1 MTDKIQIVAL
11 HADGNHSR
19 PAAHSLVGS
28 ASAICSCFLALLLI
42 AFAPAAV
49 GQALPAAEA
58 APISTGFALPRTA
71 GTLRYAV
78 SASESLTWG
87 YYGLPGT
94 ASSTNLSGDIAY
106 ISVSQRDP
114 FSMVFSGGRS
124 WSTSGQPSYSFL
136 DLGLSQVANFGRWNF
151 VVSDSVSYLPSTP
164 TGGLSG
170 VAGVGDLG
178 LNPVPVGT
186 ETGQGVLTNF
196 SSRVVNAAAGTIQR
210 QLTGKTSLNASGS
223 SGITHFLNNSVNGT
237 SLGLDSNYET
247 GGGGISHQVDVRN
260 SFGGNYAY
268 SSYSYS
274 GSNAGVAGT
283 GFVSQTASLQF
294 SHQFT
299 RKLGLTASGGPQFTT
314 VNLSGSGASLS
325 LFVNAL
331 ASYAGQFSRAGL
343 AFSRGTNSGYGV
355 IGGSI
360 SNSVQFSGTRTFGR
374 VWGTAVTSAFTQ
386 TSSLP
391 GAGAGAGQY
400 SFHTTLFG
408 VQVSRAIARSLSAYT
423 SYTLQNQSG
432 QGSAT
437 VVDVYSG
444 FSQVL
449 GFGLTYSP
457 TAIHV
462 GRP

>member
-11 HADGNHSR
+11 HAAGNHSR

-71 GTLRYAV
+71 GTLQYAV

-87 YYGLPGT
+87 YYSLPGT

-136 DLGLSQVANFGRWNF
+136 NLGVSQVANVGRWNF

-164 TGGLSG
+164 TSGLSG
-170 VAGVGDLG
+170 VAGIGDLG
-178 LNPVPVGT
+178 LSPVSVGT
-186 ETGQGVLTNF
+186 ETSQGVLTNF
-196 SSRVVNAAAGTIQR
+196 SSRVANTTTGSIQR
-210 QLTGKTSLNASGS
+210 SVTGKTSLNASGS
-223 SGITHFLNNSVNGT
+223 YGITHFLNNSINGT

-247 GGGGISHQVDVRN
+247 GSGGISHQINVRN

-268 SSYSYS
+268 SSYNYS
-274 GSNAGVAGT
+274 GSNGGIAIP

-299 RKLGLTASGGPQFTT
+299 RKLGLNASAGPQWSTI
-314 VNLSGSGASLS
+314 NSSGNGATLS
-325 LFVNAL
+325 LFVSAL

-355 IGGSI
+355 IGGSL
-360 SNSVQFSGTRTFGR
+360 SNSVQFSASRSFGR
-374 VWGTAVTSAFTQ
+374 VWNSAATSSYTQ
-386 TSSLP
+386 TSGLS
-391 GAGAGAGQY
+391 GAGVGQY